1 MASQQMSQSI
11 SGDAFEMKSY
21 GREAV
26 ISRSNGKTVEA
37 AIIEEHGA
45 KDKGATVNDR
55 QDMDRLGK
63 KQELRV
69 RRSVWLF

>member
-1 MASQQMSQSI
+1 MASQPMSKGV
-11 SGDAFEMKSY
+11 SGDTFELKSY

-26 ISRSNGKTVEA
+26 SSRSNGKTVEA

-45 KDKGATVNDR
+45 KDKGATVNDQ

-69 RRSVWLF
+69 RRNV

>member
-1 MASQQMSQSI
+1 MPSQPISSGV
-11 SGDAFEMKSY
+11 SGDAFEMGSY

-26 ISRSNGKTVEA
+26 ISRPNGKTAEA
-37 AIIEEHGA
+37 AIIEEHEA
-45 KDKGATVNDR
+45 IHKGATANDQ

-69 RRSVWLF
+69 R

>member
-1 MASQQMSQSI
+1 MPSQPISTGV
-11 SGDAFEMKSY
+11 SGDVFEMGSY

-26 ISRSNGKTVEA
+26 ISRPNGKTLEA

-45 KDKGATVNDR
+45 KDKGATVNDQ

-69 RRSVWLF
+69 RRNV

>member
-1 MASQQMSQSI
+1 MPSQPVSSGV
-11 SGDAFEMKSY
+11 SGDAFEMGSY

-26 ISRSNGKTVEA
+26 LSRSNGKTAEA
-37 AIIEEHGA
+37 AIIEEHEA
-45 KDKGATVNDR
+45 KHKGATANDQ

-69 RRSVWLF
+69 SRSA